1 MNRRLRAVSPWAWL
15 TAIVVCSALLRIV
28 LARRMVAPWIM
39 VDELIY
45 SELAKSFA
53 HQGQFLV
60 RDVASTGYG
69 FVYPV
74 LIAPAFRLFSSVPQ
88 AYTAA
93 KAIDSVLMSLAAVP
107 AYLLARRVVRP
118 SLALVAAALTVAVPS
133 LVYTGTLMT
142 ENVFYPLFLT
152 CALVLVLVLER
163 PTPRRVVG
171 LLALSLVAFLTRA
184 QAVALVPAIL
194 TAPLFLPRSRWREFR
209 LLYGLILG
217 AGALVLVYEVARG
230 RSPLDALGAY
240 RSATSSAYSIGTVFR
255 WFVYHVGELD
265 FYVGVVPFAALLY
278 LSLIHI

>member
-1 MNRRLRAVSPWAWL
+1 L
-15 TAIVVCSALLRIV
+15 IVVCSALLRIV

-53 HQGQFLV
+53 QHGQFLV
-60 RDVASTGYG
+60 RDVPSNGYG

-93 KAIDSVLMSLAAVP
+93 KVIDSVLMSLAAVP

-142 ENVFYPLFLT
+142 E
-152 CALVLVLVLER
+152 
-163 PTPRRVVG
+163 
-171 LLALSLVAFLTRA
+171 
-184 QAVALVPAIL
+184 
-194 TAPLFLPRSRWREFR
+194 
-209 LLYGLILG
+209 
-217 AGALVLVYEVARG
+217 
-230 RSPLDALGAY
+230 
-240 RSATSSAYSIGTVFR
+240 TVF
-255 WFVYHVGELD
+255 
-265 FYVGVVPFAALLY
+265 
-278 LSLIHI
+278 